1 MDKEL
6 VFKALADQNRLKIL
20 NDLCSKD
27 CPCNVGDVACCCN
40 VDLSVVSRH
49 LSVLKNAGI
58 ISANK
63 QGKQV
68 FYHVNRLETAALLRS
83 MADQIEKSCCLKGK

>member
-1 MDKEL
+1 MNKEL

-27 CPCNVGDVACCCN
+27 CPCNVGEVACCCT

-68 FYHVNRLETAALLRS
+68 FYHVNRMETAALLRS
-83 MADQIEKSCCLKGK
+83 MADQIEKSYCSKGE